1 MDAIVIENSTQIISL
16 PLHIFDDHPDLSIG
30 SYVQVGLNQNQDF
43 ALGQCVLMNPIH
55 SNFMKLS
62 QLCVPTTSEVHFKVS
77 KIEKV
82 IPTEAEKI
90 EVVVICNNIKSTL
103 KLKHCSQNVVVQN
116 LLCGLIFK
124 PDFKFDFKSHP
135 MAQEY
140 GIKEIILKSNHS
152 NGVFK
157 FTKNTIL
164 NSVHSVSCQ
173 RYYKTSKPIPLG
185 GLTPQFEKL
194 TEILNRTNSN
204 GKKI

>member
-1 MDAIVIENSTQIISL
+1 M
-16 PLHIFDDHPDLSIG
+16 
-30 SYVQVGLNQNQDF
+30 
-43 ALGQCVLMNPIH
+43 
-55 SNFMKLS
+55 
-62 QLCVPTTSEVHFKVS
+62 
-77 KIEKV
+77 
-82 IPTEAEKI
+82 
-90 EVVVICNNIKSTL
+90 
-103 KLKHCSQNVVVQN
+103 QN

-173 RYYKTSKPIPLG
+173 RYYKTIKPIPLG

-204 GKKI
+204 GKKM